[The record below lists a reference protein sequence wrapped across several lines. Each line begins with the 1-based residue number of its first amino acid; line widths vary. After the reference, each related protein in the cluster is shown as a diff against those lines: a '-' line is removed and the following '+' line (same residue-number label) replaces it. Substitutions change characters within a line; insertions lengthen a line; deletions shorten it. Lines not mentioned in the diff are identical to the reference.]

1 MKTSTD
7 EFSFVLKP
15 AEHGIGVFAV
25 HAIAA
30 GTHLRLWASESREL
44 KTEQVPE
51 ALRCYCIKMGKTVY
65 APRDFGAMDVGWFLN
80 HSQTPNAHHREF
92 EYYAS
97 RDIAAGEEI
106 TIDYNSLGEPEELKE
121 DYYKSRGRGEIEN

>member
-1 MKTSTD
+1 MKSSTD
-7 EFSFVLKP
+7 EFSFVLKR
-15 AEHGIGVFAV
+15 AEHGIGVFAA

-30 GTHLRLWASESREL
+30 GIHLRLWANEPREL
-44 KTEQVPE
+44 RTEEVPQ
-51 ALRCYCIKMGKTVY
+51 AFRGYCIKMGKAVY
-65 APRDFGAMDVGWFLN
+65 APRDFGAMDVGWYLN
-80 HSQTPNAHHREF
+80 HSDTPNAHHRDF

-121 DYYKSRGRGEIEN
+121 VYYRSEGERKTGV